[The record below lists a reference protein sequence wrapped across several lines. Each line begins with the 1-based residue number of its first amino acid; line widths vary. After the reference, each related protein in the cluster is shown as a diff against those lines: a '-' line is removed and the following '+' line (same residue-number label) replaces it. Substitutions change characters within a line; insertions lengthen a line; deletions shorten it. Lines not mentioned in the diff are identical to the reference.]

1 MTKTPDIASLMM
13 KMRTLAER
21 IIDAEG
27 ENNNGEVGKIIEMYD
42 AADTTFKAKNIL
54 LVLNALEAERKQREK
69 ADRAV
74 AAERLL
80 RKASDKAF
88 NEQLER
94 AEAAEKERDD
104 LKSAHGN
111 MVTRCALLR
120 QRTDLPV
127 DRVPAYNALVK
138 AQEEIAAMKAQ
149 LVNPVVLP
157 AGYSTRNGH
166 PFHEGERNVMI
177 PNKHG
182 DWLSRFDVE
191 HALRVAGF
199 KVQCGETT
207 QQKPVISKEKLCDW
221 LEDNFDIDDSQRD
234 AFANCFA
241 HHCNCIVKKED
252 E

>member
-1 MTKTPDIASLMM
+1 MTDTTDIEALTRPVRDRYDWSNAVWRDCDQCGKQHTGTVTAEDGSQICAHCADQLYWSAWQV
-13 KMRTLAER
+13 LAER
-21 IIDAEG
+21 
-27 ENNNGEVGKIIEMYD
+27 
-42 AADTTFKAKNIL
+42 
-54 LVLNALEAERKQREK
+54 ALDQLEDERQKRET
-69 ADRAV
+69 ADRSA

-138 AQEEIAAMKAQ
+138 AQEEIAAMKGQ

-191 HALRVAGF
+191 HAIHVAGF
-199 KVQCGETT
+199 TVKGE
-207 QQKPVISKEKLCDW
+207 
-221 LEDNFDIDDSQRD
+221 
-234 AFANCFA
+234 
-241 HHCNCIVKKED
+241 
-252 E
+252 

>member
-1 MTKTPDIASLMM
+1 MTAKTDIAALMRD
-13 KMRTLAER
+13 MRDLADR
-21 IIDAEG
+21 IVECQG
-27 ENNNGEVGKIIEMYD
+27 ENSDGEEITRLYD
-42 AADTTFKAKNIL
+42 QSDTTFKAQNIL
-54 LVLNALEAERKQREK
+54 LVLNALEAERQQRET
-69 ADRAV
+69 ADRSAG
-74 AAERLL
+74 AERLL

-88 NEQLER
+88 NEQLDR

-111 MVTRCALLR
+111 MVSRCALLR

-149 LVNPVVLP
+149 LANPVVLP

-191 HALRVAGF
+191 HAIQVAGF
-199 KVQCGETT
+199 PFTVKGE
-207 QQKPVISKEKLCDW
+207 
-221 LEDNFDIDDSQRD
+221 
-234 AFANCFA
+234 
-241 HHCNCIVKKED
+241 
-252 E
+252 

>member
-1 MTKTPDIASLMM
+1 MT
-13 KMRTLAER
+13 
-21 IIDAEG
+21 
-27 ENNNGEVGKIIEMYD
+27 
-42 AADTTFKAKNIL
+42 DTTDLKALPKMTLEDL
-54 LVLNALEAERKQREK
+54 LIRCTDYDDMSLSMNTSELRMLKQHITLLEAERQQRET
-69 ADRAV
+69 ADRSA

-191 HALRVAGF
+191 HAIHVAGF
-199 KVQCGETT
+199 PFTVKGE
-207 QQKPVISKEKLCDW
+207 
-221 LEDNFDIDDSQRD
+221 R
-234 AFANCFA
+234 
-241 HHCNCIVKKED
+241 
-252 E
+252 

>member
-1 MTKTPDIASLMM
+1 MTDKTDIAALML
-13 KMRTLAER
+13 KMRNLADR

-42 AADTTFKAKNIL
+42 AADTTFKAENVL
-54 LVLNALEAERKQREK
+54 LVLNALEAERQQGET
-69 ADRAV
+69 ADRSA

-111 MVTRCALLR
+111 MVCRCALLR

-166 PFHEGERNVMI
+166 PFNEGERNVMI

-191 HALRVAGF
+191 HAIHVAGF
-199 KVQCGETT
+199 TVKGE
-207 QQKPVISKEKLCDW
+207 
-221 LEDNFDIDDSQRD
+221 
-234 AFANCFA
+234 
-241 HHCNCIVKKED
+241 
-252 E
+252 